1 MDNLD
6 KPVSTGIKVQFPG
19 LRAGRIV
26 GKKKQQSKTLLCA
39 KQSVCF
45 VLKSSDTM
53 TFTFMNLER
62 IIGFFKFV

>member
-19 LRAGRIV
+19 LRANSRKEEATV
-26 GKKKQQSKTLLCA
+26 KDPTVCQA
-39 KQSVCF
+39 VCF

-62 IIGFFKFV
+62 NIGFSKFV